1 MSEILYNSYYLQ
13 IALFALLFAVLFIS
27 VISLFIKPA
36 KRTVRASL
44 VEAESGHIYDISQ
57 FETSIGRAKTCDI
70 VIADSSVSR
79 FHAVL
84 SRRSAQW
91 MIFDTHSMSGTV
103 LNGRKI
109 DKKHSLKDG
118 DKLCFGSTEFIFY
131 TTAVTTRQ
139 QVSAKSKKNGKS
151 TTRKSK
157 DSEQ

>member
-1 MSEILYNSYYLQ
+1 MSEILYNSYYMQ
-13 IALFALLFAVLFIS
+13 IALFVLLFAVLFIS

-44 VEAESGHIYDISQ
+44 VEAESGHIHDISQ
-57 FETSIGRAKTCDI
+57 FETSIGRAKTCGI
-70 VIADSSVSR
+70 VVSDSSVSR

-84 SRRSAQW
+84 SRRAVQW
-91 MIFDTHSMSGTV
+91 MIFDTHSMSGTL

-139 QVSAKSKKNGKS
+139 QISAKTKKVSKTTPRKTKN
-151 TTRKSK
+151 T
-157 DSEQ
+157 EH

>member
-1 MSEILYNSYYLQ
+1 MSEILYNSYYMQL
-13 IALFALLFAVLFIS
+13 ALFALLFAVLLIS

-57 FETSIGRAKTCDI
+57 FETSIGRAKACDI

-84 SRRSAQW
+84 SRRAVQW
-91 MIFDTHSMSGTV
+91 LIFDTHSTSGTV

-118 DKLCFGSTEFIFY
+118 DKICFGSTEYIFY

-139 QVSAKSKKNGKS
+139 QITAKSKKVVKS
-151 TTRKSK
+151 TPRKPK
-157 DSEQ
+157 NTEH